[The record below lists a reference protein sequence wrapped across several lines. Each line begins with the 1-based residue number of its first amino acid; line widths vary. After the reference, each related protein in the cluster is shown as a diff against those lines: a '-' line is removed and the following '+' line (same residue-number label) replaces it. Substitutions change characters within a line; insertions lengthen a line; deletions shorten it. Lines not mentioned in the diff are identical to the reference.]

1 MFSPRSDMST
11 WLDHYRKTYYP
22 LLNIHF
28 TANDHVL
35 APGMY
40 NRAVGFDIIFRL
52 LLNQKRTNF
61 SIVETGTLRT
71 PDNWVDGQ
79 SARLFTEFVDQ
90 HGGHV
95 RSVDIDA
102 DACQAARDHIKSKN
116 FSVANSDSV
125 TWLTQHTDLDQ
136 VDLFYLDSWDVDWNN
151 DTASAEHHL
160 REFQAIESYLKPGCV
175 VALDDNSRWS
185 NNYCRTGKGR
195 RVVEYLYDQ
204 GHLPIYDEYQIIFH
218 F

>member
-1 MFSPRSDMST
+1 MNT

-28 TANDHVL
+28 TANNHVL

-52 LLNQKRTNF
+52 LLNQKSTNF
-61 SIVETGTLRT
+61 SIIETGTLRT
-71 PDNWVDGQ
+71 PNNWVDGQ
-79 SARLFTEFVDQ
+79 SARLFTEFVDL
-90 HGGHV
+90 HGGRV

-102 DACQAARDHIKSKN
+102 DACKAAQGHISSQN
-116 FSVANSDSV
+116 FSVTQSDSV
-125 TWLTQHTDLDQ
+125 TWLTQQTDLDQ

-151 DTASAEHHL
+151 DTDSAEHHL
-160 REFQAIESYLKPGCV
+160 KEFWAIEPYLKPGCV

-185 NNYCRTGKGR
+185 NNYQRTGKGR
-195 RVVEYLYDQ
+195 RVVEYLQDQ
-204 GHLPIYDEYQIIFH
+204 GHLPILDEYQIIFQ
-218 F
+218 FKK